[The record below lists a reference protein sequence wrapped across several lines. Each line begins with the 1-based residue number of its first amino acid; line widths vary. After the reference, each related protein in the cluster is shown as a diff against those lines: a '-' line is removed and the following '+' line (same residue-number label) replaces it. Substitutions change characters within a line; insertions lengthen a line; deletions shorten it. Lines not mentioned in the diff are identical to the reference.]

1 MAKAV
6 IFDMDGVIVDSEPLH
21 KEVERQMFTEFG
33 MAISPEQQ
41 HRFTGTSNAGMWA
54 QLKAEF
60 KLPKELGYYVAIKEE
75 RYLKALAANGSVSLV
90 PGAEELLKSL
100 FNYGVPIALA
110 SSSSLTNIHLVLRK
124 FNIGRYFKALA
135 SGEEVALAKPN
146 PAVFILAA
154 QRLGIAPQNCVVI
167 EDSTNG
173 VLAAK
178 AAGMACVGLQSD
190 VSLGQNLEV
199 ADLVVLSLT
208 NLSPDLLL
216 SLA

>member
-1 MAKAV
+1 MVKAV

-21 KEVERQMFTEFG
+21 KEVEREMFTEFG
-33 MAISPEQQ
+33 MTISPEQQ

-75 RYLKALAANGSVSLV
+75 RYLKALAANGSVSLI

-100 FNYGVPIALA
+100 YNYGVPIALA
-110 SSSSLTNIHLVLRK
+110 SSSSLTNIDLVLRK
-124 FNIGRYFKALA
+124 FSIGTYFKALA

-146 PAVFILAA
+146 PAVFLLAA
-154 QRLGIAPQNCVVI
+154 QRLGVNPSNCVVI

-190 VSLGQNLEV
+190 VSLGQNLTTAE
-199 ADLVVLSLT
+199 LVVSSLT

>member
-1 MAKAV
+1 MVKAV

-21 KEVERQMFTEFG
+21 KEVEREMFTEFG
-33 MAISPEQQ
+33 MTISPEQQ

-75 RYLKALAANGSVSLV
+75 RYLKALAANGSVSLI

-100 FNYGVPIALA
+100 FNHGVPIALA

-124 FNIGRYFKALA
+124 FSIGKYFKALA

-146 PAVFILAA
+146 PAVFLLAA
-154 QRLGIAPQNCVVI
+154 QRLGVNPSNCVVI

-190 VSLGQNLEV
+190 VSLGQNLTTAE
-199 ADLVVLSLT
+199 LVVSSLT